1 MTSSN
6 LSEGN
11 PKVNGFLASVVAR
24 KRSEV
29 QAARRELPEAE
40 LRARV
45 RDARP
50 VRPLADALLGPQ
62 IRVIAEFKRASPS
75 AGPLAPGAD
84 ARLIAR
90 RYQEVGAAAISVL
103 TDHAFGGSL
112 QDLESVS
119 EVISIP
125 LLRKDFLVDPWQ
137 VWESRAAG
145 ADAALVVVAGVD
157 DDVLAGLAD
166 AADEAGLGLL
176 VEVHGF
182 EDAERAAALATE
194 VVGVNA
200 RDLTTL
206 EVSLD
211 SGLATLAELRR
222 AWGGSVVLVAE
233 SGFRTP
239 ADVARARAAGAD
251 AVLVGE
257 HLMRSADPIAALV
270 SLLPPAGP

>member
-1 MTSSN
+1 M
-6 LSEGN
+6 
-11 PKVNGFLASVVAR
+11 
-24 KRSEV
+24 
-29 QAARRELPEAE
+29 AARRELPETE
-40 LRARV
+40 LRARA

-50 VRPLADALLGPQ
+50 ARPWAAALLGPQ

-84 ARLIAR
+84 ARVIAR
-90 RYQEVGAAAISVL
+90 RYQDAGAAAISVL

-112 QDLESVS
+112 QDLESVTD
-119 EVISIP
+119 VISVP

-145 ADAALVVVAGVD
+145 ADAVLVVVAGVD

-211 SGLATLAELRR
+211 RGLATLAELRR

-257 HLMRSADPIAALV
+257 HLMRSADPIAALA
-270 SLLPPAGP
+270 SLLPPPGP